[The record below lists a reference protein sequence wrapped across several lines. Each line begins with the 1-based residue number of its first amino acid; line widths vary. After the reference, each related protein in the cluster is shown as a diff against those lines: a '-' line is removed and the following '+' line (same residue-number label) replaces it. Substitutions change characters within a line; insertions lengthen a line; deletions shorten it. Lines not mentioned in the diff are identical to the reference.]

1 MKLLKV
7 SVPSGYKMLTKNFE
21 IDFLAKA
28 RVDKDNPDNE
38 LLELEEDFYY
48 PVETVFIGKNSSGK
62 TTTLS
67 LIQNVYAFMRSGRIY
82 NNFIDN
88 ENQFELSVVYYHD
101 GVIYDYYGK
110 FKKDTKANDEFL
122 IIEEESLK
130 WAKMKQSLKKD
141 LSNATF
147 FAAPTFSPNIGGD
160 TSNIIK
166 FQSRNDF
173 NLSIDVLGYST
184 SFFDLYYS
192 ILKEKTFRS
201 LLRLFDDSIDYI
213 RPHREDDKLVGYEF
227 KRVGNSS
234 PIIVKNDYLESVLSA
249 GTLRGINLYG
259 ASILTFKAGGTIMVD
274 EIEKSFNR
282 NLIENLFIMFEDK
295 TINTAKASIIY
306 TTHYSELLDKNNRCD
321 NINVLHRHDNEITL
335 MNMRADYKY
344 RTDMLKSGQFNQNVF
359 DTLINYERLMDLK
372 EAIRHGE

>member
-38 LLELEEDFYY
+38 LLELEDDFYY

-213 RPHREDDKLVGYEF
+213 QQVQ
-227 KRVGNSS
+227 GNRQ
-234 PIIVKNDYLESVLSA
+234 LC
-249 GTLRGINLYG
+249 
-259 ASILTFKAGGTIMVD
+259 
-274 EIEKSFNR
+274 NR
-282 NLIENLFIMFEDK
+282 LFIA
-295 TINTAKASIIY
+295 N
-306 TTHYSELLDKNNRCD
+306 HC
-321 NINVLHRHDNEITL
+321 
-335 MNMRADYKY
+335 
-344 RTDMLKSGQFNQNVF
+344 
-359 DTLINYERLMDLK
+359 
-372 EAIRHGE
+372 